1 MTTDPSSQL
10 KAIRFAVAR
19 HIANGLVSSIHIR
32 VKAARN
38 LATEMDAN
46 GANVDALVEQQLIR
60 DGYTAPEART
70 ARSAES
76 PDPWAPKPSITEYIP
91 EPVRHVLA
99 DRLAHMLLGPAGRRT
114 PAPGP
119 RADLR
124 AEGGGLRPQRA
135 HQAAHHGLNPRARP
149 RRRAVLAHPHFGA
162 AAARTCGGPT
172 FQHTTRQEESV
183 KTLIA
188 TPDPDEP
195 DGESPFDVAMG
206 EDGRWS
212 TRDLQTLMGYARW
225 GNLTTPL
232 KRAMASAA
240 NQGLPVAEVFLRS
253 QQNPSELGG
262 RPKSDYRLTRLA
274 AYLVAMNGDPN
285 KPQVAAAQ
293 AYFAVRTREAEVQQP
308 AR

>member
-1 MTTDPSSQL
+1 M
-10 KAIRFAVAR
+10 
-19 HIANGLVSSIHIR
+19 
-32 VKAARN
+32 
-38 LATEMDAN
+38 
-46 GANVDALVEQQLIR
+46 
-60 DGYTAPEART
+60 
-70 ARSAES
+70 
-76 PDPWAPKPSITEYIP
+76 
-91 EPVRHVLA
+91 
-99 DRLAHMLLGPAGRRT
+99 
-114 PAPGP
+114 
-119 RADLR
+119 
-124 AEGGGLRPQRA
+124 
-135 HQAAHHGLNPRARP
+135 
-149 RRRAVLAHPHFGA
+149 
-162 AAARTCGGPT
+162 
-172 FQHTTRQEESV
+172 

-293 AYFAVRTREAEVQQP
+293 AYFAVRTREAEVQAARPMTELQLAHRYIAALEREQTLATTNAELSREVAVLTPKAEGYDDLIAADGYMDLGAACKVLAP
-308 AR
+308 ATGGIGRTRFINLLRGMAIIMQNSTLPYQELINRGYFAVRTEVSAAGAHPYTVVTAKGLRWLQAELREDKPTLGHTLPDATELPTSRAADSEVAS

>member
-99 DRLAHMLLGPAGRRT
+99 DRLAHMLLGPAGGELQLQARELT
-114 PAPGP
+114 FA
-119 RADLR
+119 LK
-124 AEGGGLRPQRA
+124 AEGFDLSEPIK
-135 HQAAHHGLNPRARP
+135 
-149 RRRAVLAHPHFGA
+149 
-162 AAARTCGGPT
+162 
-172 FQHTTRQEESV
+172 QHITDS
-183 KTLIA
+183 TLGH
-188 TPDPDEP
+188 DPADV
-195 DGESPFDVAMG
+195 PF
-206 EDGRWS
+206 
-212 TRDLQTLMGYARW
+212 
-225 GNLTTPL
+225 
-232 KRAMASAA
+232 
-240 NQGLPVAEVFLRS
+240 
-253 QQNPSELGG
+253 
-262 RPKSDYRLTRLA
+262 
-274 AYLVAMNGDPN
+274 
-285 KPQVAAAQ
+285 
-293 AYFAVRTREAEVQQP
+293 
-308 AR
+308 